1 MEKELN
7 INTDNRDK
15 DWDYYRQNID
25 RMRKEHPLEDED
37 DDLIEEDDEE

>member
-15 DWDYYRQNID
+15 DWDYYRQNIE
-25 RMRKEHPLEDED
+25 RIRKEHPQQEEDED
-37 DDLIEEDDEE
+37 DLIDDEE

>member
-15 DWDYYRQNID
+15 DWDYYRQNIE
-25 RMRKEHPLEDED
+25 RIRKEHPHEEDED
-37 DDLIEEDDEE
+37 DLIDEEE